1 MMKKIT
7 YLVGS
12 LLLFAATGHA
22 YTNTLNQEI
31 PVIWRTLWEFQSMP
45 QHFIDYDG
53 REGNFSSLYGGQTFY
68 DYHRLYEPNS
78 VILFGGIFET
88 FRRLN
93 ENTRL
98 YAAIDFR
105 NSYHRNQ
112 YRSIEKDFYASYIVF
127 SDTTEGDFQFNGPLI
142 DFLYSQDLTERLTMG
157 LKINYGV
164 EQGIKDVYT
173 QARIRELNSD
183 LTVSARYNV
192 FSSLNIDAWFR
203 RYRGRSTFEAV
214 KEYQDALVWTWIGYS
229 VFRPENP
236 GSSIDTERNKNGYNM
251 GSGVLYRSVGSPLSM
266 YIGLSQGVEQNDARK
281 GSRSDTSQRG
291 FWQRNGYEGFLWMK
305 YGRPDYALTLFG
317 LLCQNNDWGK
327 TGRYN
332 AVFMEYD
339 ESLFQGGMGIDLYFR
354 ENSSMSLSLRSGSF
368 KYDYTDYLSRETY
381 ASEEMSWRGSLDL
394 AYRPFPVTSWLAG
407 ASAEKIPLHFT
418 WDVTSMIRYL
428 IYAGFEYQLGLS
440 RICPS
445 LYYNLDIPDGSVKNN
460 STWHVKLT
468 LMR

>member
-1 MMKKIT
+1 M
-7 YLVGS
+7 
-12 LLLFAATGHA
+12 FAVKGQA
-22 YTNTLNQEI
+22 YTNSLHQDV
-31 PVIWRTLWEFQSMP
+31 PAMWRTLWELQRLP

-53 REGNFSSLYGGQTFY
+53 PEGNFSSVYSGQSVF

-78 VILFGGIFET
+78 IILFGGIFET

-112 YRSIEKDFYASYIVF
+112 YRSIEKDFYASYIAF
-127 SDTTEGDFQFNGPLI
+127 SDTTEGNFQFNGPLI
-142 DFLYSQDLTERLTMG
+142 DFFYSQDLTDRFTMG

-173 QARIRELNSD
+173 QARTRELNSD
-183 LTVSARYNV
+183 LTASARYHV
-192 FSSLNIDAWFR
+192 FSSIFIDAWLR

-236 GSSIDTERNKNGYNM
+236 GSSIDTERNKNGYNL
-251 GSGVLYRSVGSPLSM
+251 GSGVFYRSAGSPFSM
-266 YIGLSQGVEQNDARK
+266 YISLSRGVEENNVRK
-281 GSRSDTSQRG
+281 GTRSDTSRRG
-291 FWQRNGYEGFLWMK
+291 TWQSKSYEGLTWVKFGH
-305 YGRPDYALTLFG
+305 YTYALTLFG
-317 LLCQNNDWGK
+317 LLRQMDDWGK
-327 TGRYN
+327 TGMYN
-332 AVFMEYD
+332 AIFMEYE
-339 ESLFQGGMGIDLYFR
+339 ESVVQGGLGLDLYFH
-354 ENSSMSLSLRSGSF
+354 ENSSLSVSFRTGSYQ
-368 KYDYTDYLSRETY
+368 YDYTDYLSREAY
-381 ASEEMSWRGSLDL
+381 NSEELSWRGSLDL

-418 WDVTSMIRYL
+418 WNLPSMIRYSL
-428 IYAGFEYQLGLS
+428 YTGFEHQFGLS

-445 LYYNLDIPDGSVKNN
+445 LHASLDVPENSEKYN
-460 STWHVKLT
+460 STWYIKLT
-468 LMR
+468 VMR